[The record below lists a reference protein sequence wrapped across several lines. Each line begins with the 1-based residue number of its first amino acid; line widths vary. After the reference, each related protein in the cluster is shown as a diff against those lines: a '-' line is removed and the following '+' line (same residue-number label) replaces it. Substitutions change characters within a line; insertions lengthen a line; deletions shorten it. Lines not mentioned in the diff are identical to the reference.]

1 MPVTCPPELLADLVH
16 AVIAVLRA
24 STGIDATASPRVVD
38 PATPRIAVEID
49 LAGDIDGALTWR
61 FPHAVALEL
70 VRRLLD
76 VPVPD
81 PTHVPEG
88 ATELANILTGR
99 ASAVLDDHGL
109 RCEIGP
115 PKVVGDTSAQGVHV
129 HLTTREG
136 TIDVVLP
143 LASERE

>member
-1 MPVTCPPELLADLVH
+1 MTCPPELLSDLVH

-24 STGIDATASPRVVD
+24 TTGIDATASAGPID
-38 PATPRIAVEID
+38 PGTPRIAVEID

-70 VRRLLD
+70 VRRLLG
-76 VPVPD
+76 VAVAD
-81 PTHVPEG
+81 PAQAPEG

-109 RCEIGP
+109 HCEIGP
-115 PKVVGDTSAQGVHV
+115 PKLVGDTRAGGLHV
-129 HLTTREG
+129 HLTTRKG

-143 LASERE
+143 VSRGE